1 MAKAD
6 AFKNKV
12 AIITGGASGIGRA
25 LSETLARQGATVIV
39 TDING
44 KMAEEAARSIEMA
57 GGRAQAMILD
67 VTNYTAVKNLVDSVA
82 DKYQRL
88 DFVFNN
94 AGVVISGET
103 HSMSPDDWS
112 HIVNVNLWGVINGV
126 QAAYSLMAGQGFG
139 HIINIA
145 STAAL
150 VPWPGTTAYAATKHG
165 VLGLSTSL
173 RAEAADLGVQ
183 VSAVCPGF
191 IDTDIYENATFIN
204 MDRERVLKNLPSWMR
219 MSVQKCIRIILRGV
233 TRNKAI
239 VLVGWN
245 VRLLW
250 FCYRLVPLLYIWGTR
265 IMIKV
270 LRRGNEK

>member
-1 MAKAD
+1 MAKAG

-44 KMAEEAARSIEMA
+44 KMAEEAARSIEMV
-57 GGRAQAMILD
+57 GGRAQAMTLD
-67 VTNYTAVKNLVDSVA
+67 VTNYTAVKKLIYSVA
-82 DKYQRL
+82 DKYKRL

-103 HSMSPDDWS
+103 HSMSSDDWS

-126 QAAYSLMAGQGFG
+126 QAAYSLMVEQGFG

-183 VSAVCPGF
+183 VSTVCPGF
-191 IDTDIYENATFIN
+191 IDTEIYENATFIN
-204 MDRERVLKNLPSWMR
+204 MDREKTLKNLPSWMR
-219 MSVQKCIRIILRGV
+219 MSVHKCIRIILRGV

-250 FCYRLVPLLYIWGTR
+250 YFYRLAPFLYIWGAR
-265 IMIKV
+265 IMMKV
-270 LRRGNEK
+270 LRKENES